1 MINNPSAIDEI
12 ADTGQIRVLFYASH
26 KLVHAP
32 LNKVLDKVKDDIQH
46 DLLNVFTAYQKE
58 TEQRI
63 ETLQEAVDELRLQLV
78 NLTHPED
85 TN

>member
-32 LNKVLDKVKDDIQH
+32 LNKVLDKVKDDIEH
-46 DLLNVFTAYQKE
+46 DLSSVFTAYQKE
-58 TEQRI
+58 TDQRI
-63 ETLQEAVDELRLQLV
+63 KALQKAIDELRLQLV
-78 NLTHPED
+78 SLTHPED
-85 TN
+85 IN

>member
-26 KLVHAP
+26 RLVHAP

-46 DLLNVFTAYQKE
+46 DLSNTLIAYQKE
-58 TEQRI
+58 TNKRI
-63 ETLQEAVDELRLQLV
+63 EALQEAIDELRLQLV